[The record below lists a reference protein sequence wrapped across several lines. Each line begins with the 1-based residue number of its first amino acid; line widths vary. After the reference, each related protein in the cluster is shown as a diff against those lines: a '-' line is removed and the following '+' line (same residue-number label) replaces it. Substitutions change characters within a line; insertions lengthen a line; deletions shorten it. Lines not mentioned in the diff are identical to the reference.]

1 MEVFIILGTGIIILT
16 IMGITDI
23 MDLIIMIM
31 LTEEEIL
38 EDIHIMHYH
47 QQDMLQEILQEVT
60 EALPLGVLDV
70 QLLIEQQEIPL
81 WEPEIHL
88 PELTEIPL
96 LDLLDELK
104 QIQLEG
110 LLAKQDLLVK
120 IELQQ
125 DLQDRQQQEAL
136 QVIKAIR
143 LLDHLVHQEVV
154 LLQEAVRLQEVA
166 QDQAEEDNSLIKNIN
181 KLTIKV

>member
-1 MEVFIILGTGIIILT
+1 MEVFIILGTDIIILT

-47 QQDMLQEILQEVT
+47 QQDMLQEILQEIT
-60 EALPLGVLDV
+60 KALPLGVLDV

-81 WEPEIHL
+81 TDQA
-88 PELTEIPL
+88 ELTEIPL

-104 QIQLEG
+104 QIQLEE

-125 DLQDRQQQEAL
+125 DLLDQRQQQEEAL
-136 QVIKAIR
+136 QAIKAIR
-143 LLDHLVHQEVV
+143 LLDHLVHREAV
-154 LLQEAVRLQEVA
+154 LLQEAAHHQEVV
-166 QDQAEEDNSLIKNIN
+166 QDQAEEDKQQ
-181 KLTIKV
+181 

>member
-1 MEVFIILGTGIIILT
+1 MEVFIILGTDIIILT

-47 QQDMLQEILQEVT
+47 QQDMLQEILQEAT
-60 EALPLGVLDV
+60 EVLPLGVLDV

-81 WEPEIHL
+81 TDQA
-88 PELTEIPL
+88 ELTEIPL

-104 QIQLEG
+104 QIQLEE

-125 DLQDRQQQEAL
+125 DLLDQRQQQEEAL
-136 QVIKAIR
+136 QVIKATR
-143 LLDHLVHQEVV
+143 LLDHLVHREVV
-154 LLQEAVRLQEVA
+154 LLQEAAHRQEVA
-166 QDQAEEDNSLIKNIN
+166 QDQAEEDKQQ
-181 KLTIKV
+181 